1 MLICTATFLIPYINI
16 LEKASEEL
24 VIALRTSIDNII
36 WCHSELFS
44 NSPTVLAV

>member
-1 MLICTATFLIPYINI
+1 MLICTAAFHITHINI

-24 VIALRTSIDNII
+24 AIALRASIGSII

-44 NSPTVLAV
+44 NSLTVLAV